1 MTSFKPL
8 DPATPEPKLSMDF
21 LYELVSGFALLLLLL
36 VVYQMGWVLSPETKS
51 LTNAKLSDY
60 AEGNASGYGQSQN

>member
-1 MTSFKPL
+1 MGIKKNMLLMTSFKPL

-36 VVYQMGWVLSPETKS
+36 VVYQMG
-51 LTNAKLSDY
+51 
-60 AEGNASGYGQSQN
+60 